1 MSFAKNFKQYETLR
15 NAGFKAKLDYWWDYY
30 KVHTF
35 VAIGLFIFL
44 VIMIYGNITR
54 KDTIF
59 YAAMVHCSD
68 VSEEAVYDF
77 RENYIVYAGIDVNK
91 NEIQVVSN
99 PDQLI
104 LNMAAAQVDV
114 VVSDFETF
122 SYDVNQNFFYDLRE
136 IMSEE
141 QLVKYEPYFYYVDQ
155 TILDAEKNFSD
166 SDDIEN
172 VYLEMPDPSNPE
184 EMGQP
189 VPVGLFV
196 TDCTVITETYNFG
209 NEYIVIGV
217 VGNAPHVENALKYI
231 DYLFE

>member
-1 MSFAKNFKQYETLR
+1 MSFAKNLKQYETLR
-15 NAGFKAKLDYWWDYY
+15 NARFRAKLDYLWDYY
-30 KVHTF
+30 KIHTF
-35 VAIGLFIFL
+35 VAIGLLICL

-77 RENYIVYAGIDVNK
+77 REKYIAYAGIDVNRH
-91 NEIQVVSN
+91 EIQVVSN
-99 PDQLI
+99 PDQLM
-104 LNMAAAQVDV
+104 LNMVAAQVDV
-114 VVSDFETF
+114 VVSDSETF
-122 SYDVNQNFFYDLRE
+122 SYDVNQNVFYDLRE

-155 TILDAEKNFSD
+155 TILDAEKNLSD

-172 VYLEMPDPSNPE
+172 AYLKMPDPSKPE
-184 EMGQP
+184 EMEQP

-196 TDCTVITETYNFG
+196 TDCTAINEAYNFG
-209 NEYIVIGV
+209 NDYIIIGV
-217 VGNAPHVENALKYI
+217 VGNAPHVESALKYI